1 MSCNRI
7 IKAITNR
14 MPPKCFNCC
23 VWDWDDEWEKG
34 YCWLLHRKTAINE
47 KPDDCPLESYN
58 SGYDR
63 DDPRLHDFLLNQES
77 EDK

>member
-7 IKAITNR
+7 IKAVTNV
-14 MPPKCFNCC
+14 MPPKCFNCSC
-23 VWDWDDEWEKG
+23 KDADD
-34 YCWLLHRKTAINE
+34 YCWLLHTKVDPDG